1 VVESSSEDDDDD
13 DDSSEEEFEL
23 DMETFDNNKLIKD
36 EADRKMLD
44 KMPELERE
52 AILAERF
59 EKLKADADMKKAM
72 RDVK

>member
-1 VVESSSEDDDDD
+1 MVDSSSEEDE
-13 DDSSEEEFEL
+13 SSEEEYEL

-36 EADRKMLD
+36 ETDRKMLD
-44 KMPELERE
+44 KLPELERE

>member
-1 VVESSSEDDDDD
+1 MVDSSSSEEDE
-13 DDSSEEEFEL
+13 SSEEEYEL

-36 EADRKMLD
+36 ETDRKMLD
-44 KMPELERE
+44 KLPELERE